1 MTNARRYVGP
11 IDDDKAISTKQ
22 YVVEKALPTISSGD
36 SGKVLAVKSDESG
49 AEWVDTPSGGGVS
62 LGMVIALGGD

>member
-11 IDDDKAISTKQ
+11 IDDDKAITTKE
-22 YVVEKALPTISSGD
+22 YIDANTPPTISSGD

-49 AEWVDTPSGGGVS
+49 TEWVDAPDSSAEILTVATIESY
-62 LGMVIALGGD
+62 L